1 MKSVIA
7 ALQAILG
14 QIINTETND
23 DYLVEQ
29 LSLAASAIMTA
40 ITVLE
45 DLES

>member
-1 MKSVIA
+1 MHALIA
-7 ALQAILG
+7 ALQSILG
-14 QIINTETND
+14 QIVNIQTDD
-23 DYLVEQ
+23 DYLINQ